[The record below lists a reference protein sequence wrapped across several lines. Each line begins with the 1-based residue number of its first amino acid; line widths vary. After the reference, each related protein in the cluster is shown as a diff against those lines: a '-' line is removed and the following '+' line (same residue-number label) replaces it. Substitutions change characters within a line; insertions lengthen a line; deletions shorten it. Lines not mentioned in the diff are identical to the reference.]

1 MYIFGYLFQKW
12 DFKGSSKKRAHRQ
25 KTFFGGGRPPL
36 PSFLKVSMIL
46 KFWMFHSNLFHSI
59 QKQPPKL

>member
-25 KTFFGGGRPPL
+25 KTFFLGGATSPAL
-36 PSFLKVSMIL
+36 FFKSFNNFKIL
-46 KFWMFHSNLFHSI
+46 NVPF
-59 QKQPPKL
+59 